1 MRFHSYRLSS
11 LPLLNNNEKGRIIMH
26 SEKRGWSVNEW
37 CDATSI
43 GRTKTFELIGNKSIQ
58 SLTVGRRRIITT
70 SPDDFFSERAS
81 EKQDR
86 AND

>member
-1 MRFHSYRLSS
+1 MNSD
-11 LPLLNNNEKGRIIMH
+11 K
-26 SEKRGWSVNEW
+26 KGWSVKEW
-37 CDATSI
+37 CDATLI

-70 SPDDFFSERAS
+70 SPNDFFNERTS
-81 EKQDR
+81 KKQDR

>member
-1 MRFHSYRLSS
+1 MNSD
-11 LPLLNNNEKGRIIMH
+11 K
-26 SEKRGWSVNEW
+26 KGWSVNEW

-70 SPDDFFSERAS
+70 SPNDFF
-81 EKQDR
+81 
-86 AND
+86 

>member
-1 MRFHSYRLSS
+1 MMNSD
-11 LPLLNNNEKGRIIMH
+11 K
-26 SEKRGWSVNEW
+26 KGWSVNEW

-70 SPDDFFSERAS
+70 SPDDFFNKRTS